1 MEEKGIAMLLLTP
14 ERIRTLQRKLYVKAK
29 QDPSIVT
36 CPIVE
41 CAGAISSV
49 ALTNIEGAM
58 CMP

>member
-1 MEEKGIAMLLLTP
+1 MLLLTP